1 MPCLIWPSGGGQK
14 VREKEKDNQRIR
26 DGKSGGKRGRRKRVA
41 ECFTLSN
48 NSQSAIAQFNE
59 FTFDDFR

>member
-1 MPCLIWPSGGGQK
+1 MFNMAKWRRTESK
-14 VREKEKDNQRIR
+14 REREKDIQRIR
-26 DGKSGGKRGRRKRVA
+26 DGECGGKRGRRKRA
-41 ECFTLSN
+41 GECFTLSN

>member
-1 MPCLIWPSGGGQK
+1 MPCLIWPSEGGQK
-14 VREKEKDNQRIR
+14 VREREKDIQRIR
-26 DGKSGGKRGRRKRVA
+26 YGECGGKRGRRKRAA